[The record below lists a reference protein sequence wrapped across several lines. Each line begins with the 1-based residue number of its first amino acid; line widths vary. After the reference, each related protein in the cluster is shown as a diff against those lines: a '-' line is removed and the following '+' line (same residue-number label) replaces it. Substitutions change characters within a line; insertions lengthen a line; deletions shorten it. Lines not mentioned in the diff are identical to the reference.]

1 MNKELTMK
9 KNNLYKGLAVMAA
22 CLTLGSCEFLDV
34 VPQSSA
40 TIDDIYKTQNQAE
53 QMVLTCYKEI
63 PTYYH
68 PQQFPDWTAGNDFV
82 TGWYGS
88 VRYFHWK
95 SLVYGGESPTST
107 YYSLWSNSAAS
118 YPTGVVTKL
127 VWEGVRYCYNVLN
140 NIDRVPDITPENL
153 NYFKGEALF
162 LIGYYHQIMLEY
174 YGPIVLV
181 KSEMDVNTTPAEMNV
196 PRSTYDECVDFIA
209 DKYEQAAQLLPARW
223 NDTGHLNRATAA
235 AALAFRARLLLYAAS
250 PLVNGNS
257 KFYADFKNPDGT
269 NLINQTYDR
278 EKWKRAMDAA
288 KEAID
293 FCEQNG
299 YKLYGNATAD
309 PKEGKDNYHYAF
321 TGPMGQ
327 FNMDNWNEILFGY
340 ANQSDLSYSIKN
352 MGPRIGIDHYAGE
365 GFRGYLFPTF
375 DCVSRYYT
383 QNGLP
388 WDDDPE
394 TKHLDPFEIAPG
406 DSTVRFHRNRE
417 PRFYASVGF
426 DRGEYEIQGGTRIL
440 HCRRGEEQQND
451 GDISHEYQTDNG
463 YYCQKWVSMADSYDW
478 NSKTYTNSSYAF
490 PYIRLAEM
498 YLSYAEADFEY
509 NGSLSP
515 LSLSYL
521 NKVRNRCGL
530 PNFEDS
536 WALAGGIPTGDKLR
550 EVLHDERSIEFA
562 MEGRRFHD
570 IRRWMIAET
579 EMMRTQKA
587 WNLAGTTAEDFYQLT
602 DMREGGTRNFVA
614 PKNYWLA
621 IPLDQIQINANLVQN
636 PGY

>member
-1 MNKELTMK
+1 MKRNK
-9 KNNLYKGLAVMAA
+9 LYQTLAVATA
-22 CLTLGSCEFLDV
+22 CLTLGACEFLDV

-63 PTYYH
+63 PNYFH

-95 SLVYGGESPTST
+95 SLAYGSESATST
-107 YYSLWSNSAAS
+107 YYSLWSNNAAS
-118 YPTGVVTKL
+118 YPTGYVSKL
-127 VWEGVRYCYNVLN
+127 VWEGIRYCYNVLN

-181 KSEMDVNTTPAEMNV
+181 KSEISVNGSPAEMNV

-209 DKYEQAAQLLPARW
+209 DKYTEAAQLLPARW
-223 NDTGHLNRATAA
+223 NDTGHYNRATAA
-235 AALAFRARLLLYAAS
+235 AALAFKARLLLYAAS

-257 KFYADFKNPDGT
+257 EFYADFKNPDGT
-269 NLINQTYDR
+269 NLINQSYDR

-299 YKLYGNATAD
+299 YKLYGNATTD
-309 PKEGKDNYHYAF
+309 PQEGKDNYHYTF
-321 TGPMGQ
+321 TGPSGE
-327 FNMDNWNEILFGY
+327 FNMDNWNEVLFGY
-340 ANQSDLSYSIKN
+340 GNQSDLSYSIKN
-352 MGPRIGIDHYAGE
+352 MGPRIGIDHYSGE

-375 DCVSRYYT
+375 DCISRYYT
-383 QNGLP
+383 KNGLP

-394 TKHLDPFEIAPG
+394 TQNLDPYEIAPG

-451 GDISHEYQTDNG
+451 GDVSHEYQTDNG
-463 YYCQKWVSMADSYDW
+463 YYCQKWVSIKDSYDW

-490 PYIRLAEM
+490 PFIRLAEM

-509 NGSLSP
+509 NGSLSA

-536 WALAGGIPTGDKLR
+536 WALAGGIPTGEKLR

-570 IRRWMIAET
+570 IRRWKIAET

-587 WNLAGTTAEDFYQLT
+587 WNLAGTTAEEFYQLT
-602 DMREGGTRNFVA
+602 DMKEGGTRNFVA

-621 IPLDQIQINANLVQN
+621 IPLDQIQVNPNLVQN

>member
-1 MNKELTMK
+1 MKRNK
-9 KNNLYKGLAVMAA
+9 LYQTLAVAA
-22 CLTLGSCEFLDV
+22 TCLTLGSCEFLDV

-53 QMVLTCYKEI
+53 QMVLSCYKEI
-63 PTYYH
+63 PNYFH

-95 SLVYGGESPTST
+95 SLAYGSESATST
-107 YYSLWSNSAAS
+107 YYSLWSNNAAS
-118 YPTGVVTKL
+118 YPTGYVSKL
-127 VWEGVRYCYNVLN
+127 VWEGIRYCYNVLN

-181 KSEMDVNTTPAEMNV
+181 KSEMSVNSTPAEMNV

-209 DKYEQAAQLLPARW
+209 DKYTEAAQLLPARW
-223 NDTGHLNRATAA
+223 NDTGHYNRATAA
-235 AALAFRARLLLYAAS
+235 AALAFKARLLLYAAS

-257 KFYADFKNPDGT
+257 EFYADFKNPDGT
-269 NLINQTYDR
+269 NLINQSYDR

-299 YKLYGNATAD
+299 YKLYGNATTD

-321 TGPMGQ
+321 TGPSGE
-327 FNMDNWNEILFGY
+327 FNMDNWNEVLFGY
-340 ANQSDLSYSIKN
+340 GNQSDLSYSIKN
-352 MGPRIGIDHYAGE
+352 MGPRIGIDHYSGE

-375 DCVSRYYT
+375 DCISRYYT
-383 QNGLP
+383 KNGLP

-394 TKHLDPFEIAPG
+394 TQNLDPYEIAPG

-451 GDISHEYQTDNG
+451 GDVSHEYQTDNG
-463 YYCQKWVSMADSYDW
+463 YYCQKWVSIKDSYDW

-490 PYIRLAEM
+490 PFIRLAEM

-509 NGSLSP
+509 NGSLSA
-515 LSLSYL
+515 LSLTYL
-521 NKVRNRCGL
+521 NKVRNRSGL

-536 WALAGGIPTGDKLR
+536 WALAGGIPSGEKLR

-570 IRRWMIAET
+570 IRRWKIAET

-587 WNLAGTTAEDFYQLT
+587 WNLAGTTAEEFYQLT
-602 DMREGGTRNFVA
+602 DMKEGGTRNFVA

-621 IPLDQIQINANLVQN
+621 IPLDQIQVNPNLVQN